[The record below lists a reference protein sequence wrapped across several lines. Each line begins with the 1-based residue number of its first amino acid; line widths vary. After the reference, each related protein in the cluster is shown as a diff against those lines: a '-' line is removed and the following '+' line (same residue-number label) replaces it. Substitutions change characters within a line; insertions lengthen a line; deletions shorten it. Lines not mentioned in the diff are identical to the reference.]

1 MERKI
6 FVGIDISK
14 EKFDACGMDDCG
26 QEVIE
31 NTTYTQD
38 LEGYGKFLGTIET
51 LSKMLKARLV
61 FGLESTGIYHVP
73 LYDYLRQ
80 HGYTVRIFN
89 GLELRGLR
97 KSQIRKTVTDKISAR
112 LLANHLRMCLD
123 VEKESPVP
131 MELRNLTELVGVRE
145 RLIKK
150 QTAIKNQLRRD
161 LDLLFPG
168 FTNVFEDI
176 LCKSCVELLKHA
188 VTPKEIEKMDL
199 EELYKYVS
207 KKKALQLKNVA
218 RKSKSADYVERT
230 LRFDI
235 LSLIRQAECISAEI
249 GYAEKAIEEE
259 YQKLEHPVKS
269 IPGVGP
275 ITGSTIIAKLG
286 DISKFLDGSKI
297 AAFAG
302 LDVVIKQTGKS
313 RVEMHISKR
322 GDSELRKALFL
333 AAFVGTRCNPV
344 LKPIY
349 QKKIAQGKAHKD
361 AVIVCARKLCDIIHS
376 VWRRNKPFT
385 YPYPP
390 PKE

>member
-6 FVGIDISK
+6 SIGIDISK
-14 EKFDACGMDDCG
+14 EKFDACGMDNDG
-26 QEVIE
+26 REVLE
-31 NTTYTQD
+31 NTTYRQD
-38 LEGYGKFLGTIET
+38 LEGYGKFLGTAET

-61 FGLESTGIYHVP
+61 FGMESTGIYHVP

-80 HGYTVRIFN
+80 RGYTVRIFN

-97 KSQIRKTVTDKISAR
+97 KSRIRKTITDKISAR
-112 LLANHLRMCLD
+112 LLANYLRMCLD

-131 MELRNLTELVGVRE
+131 MELRNLVELVGIRE
-145 RLIKK
+145 RLVKK

-161 LDLLFPG
+161 VDLLFPG

-188 VTPKEIEKMDL
+188 VTPREIEEMNL
-199 EELYKYVS
+199 EELYRYVS
-207 KKKALQLKNVA
+207 KRKALQLKNVA
-218 RKSKSADYVERT
+218 RKSKSADYVEKT

-249 GYAEKAIEEE
+249 NYAEKMIQEE
-259 YQKLEHPVKS
+259 YQKLDHPIKS

-286 DISKFLDGSKI
+286 DISKFFDGSKI

-313 RVEMHISKR
+313 KVERHISKR
-322 GDSELRKALFL
+322 GDSGLRTALYL

-344 LKPIY
+344 LKPFY
-349 QKKIAQGKAHKD
+349 EKKIAEGKTQRE
-361 AVIVCARKLCDIIHS
+361 AVIACARKLCDIIHS

-385 YPYPP
+385 YPST
-390 PKE
+390 